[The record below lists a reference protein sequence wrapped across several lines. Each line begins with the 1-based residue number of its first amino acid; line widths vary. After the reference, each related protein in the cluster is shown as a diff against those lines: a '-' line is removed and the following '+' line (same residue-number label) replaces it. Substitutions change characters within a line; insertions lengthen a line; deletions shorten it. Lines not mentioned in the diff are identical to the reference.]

1 MNFALRYL
9 TIAVK
14 IMAFFKEIV
23 AFPKYFSEKLALKTM
38 FEFVLNTNLCRV
50 HIIYIHIG

>member
-1 MNFALRYL
+1 MNFALRDL